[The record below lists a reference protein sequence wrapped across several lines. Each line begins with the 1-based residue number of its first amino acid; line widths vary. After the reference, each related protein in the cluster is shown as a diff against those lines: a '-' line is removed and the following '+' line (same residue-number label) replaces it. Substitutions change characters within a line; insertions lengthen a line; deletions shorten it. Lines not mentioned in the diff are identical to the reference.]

1 MASFLRKPRE
11 DALLVP
17 WTFSHPG
24 DLDFDAFGLV
34 KPLASREDLGSNQLA
49 AVIVAFVGSGAST
62 AVGLGFAALASA
74 AALEVVAFVGSDS
87 FRKWFGS
94 FALLSCLN
102 L

>member
-17 WTFSHPG
+17 WTFSLPS
-24 DLDFDAFGLV
+24 DPDFDAFVGLMR
-34 KPLASREDLGSNQLA
+34 PFASTCLGSNQLA
-49 AVIVAFVGSGAST
+49 AVIVGIEGSVAS
-62 AVGLGFAALASA
+62 AVVSRAAAALACFA
-74 AALEVVAFVGSDS
+74 VLEVVAFVGSDS
-87 FRKWFGS
+87 FRKFGW